1 MNDELVSF
9 KMLVVSEAD
18 AERELLRRAAAEA
31 AFPVDYSEAADTR
44 DVKAV
49 CGLVA
54 QNGLDFVFVDSRMP
68 KADRQA
74 VYDAAQTS
82 PARPLVIFVGPAKLK
97 TREVLSD
104 GASANGVLAKP
115 LYPNEIEALLGACA
129 RARLPKNVLVVDD
142 SVTVRAVIRKVLQAS
157 RFRLDVAEAE
167 DGAAAIE
174 QAKQRHF
181 DIVFLDCNMPVLDGF
196 ATLDVLKRSHE
207 GLQVVMI
214 TGTRD
219 ARIEDRA
226 RAAGASDFL
235 FKPFYA
241 NDIDVVLHRLF
252 GLMMPP
258 K

>member
-9 KMLVVSEAD
+9 KMLVVSEVG
-18 AERELLRRAAAEA
+18 AERDLLRGAAAGA
-31 AFPVDYSEAADTR
+31 ALPVDYSEATEPH
-44 DVKAV
+44 DVTAV
-49 CGLVA
+49 CSLVA
-54 QNGLDFVFVDSRMP
+54 KGGLDFVFVDSRMP

-82 PARPLVIFVGPAKLK
+82 PTRPLVIFIGPAKLK

-104 GASANGVLAKP
+104 GADANSVLAKP
-115 LYPNEIEALLGACA
+115 LYPSEIDAVLGACA

-174 QAKQRHF
+174 QAKNRHF

-196 ATLDVLKRSHE
+196 ATLDVLKNSHE
-207 GLQVVMI
+207 GMQVVMI

-241 NDIDVVLHRLF
+241 NDIDAVLHRLF
-252 GLMMPP
+252 GLMVPS